1 MEISLRTKPKAY
13 GAPTDTEAAPRRNRI
28 GLTAGLAIAVA
39 AVSFGAPA
47 AAQETSK
54 FGPDALKLYC
64 DGQERYL
71 AIIREADEKF
81 GIVGNDEKDEW
92 MRVRDEANYAQI
104 EKDLGAPY
112 TEWEPVAR
120 NEWWNQR
127 CEALW
132 RGWTMIEETDARSA
146 TNDDSGIVAEALELA
161 YLKMMERGEFKNHL
175 KDPYT
180 AVNCKADVVD
190 DFHLIGCTLAGGGF
204 FNGFF
209 SDPLIFMVASKDG
222 QPAFAPLESNKDHVE
237 RSSYTDAD
245 GNPVMTGW
253 YVGPYPL
260 PFDWAEAVVRLGR

>member
-13 GAPTDTEAAPRRNRI
+13 DHTPRTASPGGCVRILAALTIIAAGASGATPSAAEGP
-28 GLTAGLAIAVA
+28 
-39 AVSFGAPA
+39 P
-47 AAQETSK
+47 K
-54 FGPDALKLYC
+54 FGPDDLKLYC

-92 MRVRDEANYAQI
+92 MRVRDEANYAQM

-120 NEWWNQR
+120 SEWWNQR

-132 RGWTMIEETDARSA
+132 RGWVMIEEIDALSA
-146 TNDDSGIVAEALELA
+146 TSDDDRIVAEALELA
-161 YLKMMERGEFKNHL
+161 YLKMMEKGEFKNHL
-175 KDPYT
+175 KNPYT

-222 QPAFAPLESNKDHVE
+222 HPAFAPLKSNKDHMD
-237 RSSYTDAD
+237 SSYYTDAD
-245 GNPVMTGW
+245 GNAAMTGW
-253 YVGPYPL
+253 YVGSYPL